1 MEQVVSPRGARQRSS
16 SEGFPTVDRGGSDHS
31 IANNQFEGYS
41 LESLSNLGQSRHE
54 RIVTL
59 LTKVLGD
66 AAKWYDYEIFNE
78 EGFSIDISHESGE
91 KWTMF
96 LESFLRQCV
105 RLAGVNADLHV
116 DGKHL
121 NLVFRE
127 YYGGSGDISQTFSVR
142 SSENSRREVAF
153 K

>member
-1 MEQVVSPRGARQRSS
+1 MEQVVPPGAARQKSS
-16 SEGFPTVDRGGSDHS
+16 SGGFPTVDSGGSDYS
-31 IANNQFEGYS
+31 ILNRQFAGYF
-41 LESLSNLGQSRHE
+41 LESLSNPGQSRQE

-59 LTKVLGD
+59 LTRVLGD
-66 AAKWYDYEIFNE
+66 GAKWYDYKISNE
-78 EGFSIDISHESGE
+78 ESFSIDINHESGE
-91 KWTMF
+91 KWTVF

-105 RLAGVNADLHV
+105 RLAGVNADLRV

-127 YYGGSGDISQTFSVR
+127 YYGGRAISQTFSVR
-142 SSENSRREVAF
+142 PSEISRREVAF